1 MRASSLVW
9 VVRLAASLDLLASR
23 VFGRLVGRAF
33 AAGSGPLRMHPS
45 SRVSNPRRIR
55 SGRIAVGRNAWLNA
69 IVQDSAGTQFSPEL
83 RIGSGTHIYDGVH
96 INCASSVEI
105 GEKVLIAPNAFI
117 TDCTHCFGDR
127 AVAIIDQPV
136 RVTGPVKIGR
146 GAWIGRGAAVI
157 GPVTLGV
164 NCVVGA
170 NAVVTH
176 DVPDY
181 GVVSGVPARLHAC
194 RPTGEG
200 TL

>member
-1 MRASSLVW
+1 VW
-9 VVRLAASLDLLASR
+9 VAGLSAALELLASR
-23 VFGRLVGRAF
+23 VYGRLIGRSF
-33 AAGSGPLRMHPS
+33 AAGSGPLRLHPS
-45 SRVSNPRRIR
+45 SRVSNPQCIR

-69 IVQDSAGTQFSPEL
+69 IVQDSSGTRFAPEM

-96 INCASSVEI
+96 INCAASVDI

-117 TDCTHCFGDR
+117 TDCTHCFADR
-127 AVAIIDQPV
+127 EVAIIDQPV
-136 RVTGPVKIGR
+136 RVSGPVKIGR

-164 NCVVGA
+164 NCVVGV

-181 GVVSGVPARLHAC
+181 GVVSGVPARLHAGST
-194 RPTGEG
+194 TGEG
-200 TL
+200 IR